1 MPPALHAPSGNTPS
15 ERVGPAGPVEAAS
28 HVETSVTQLV
38 QQFTIRAQAR
48 VTAQATSQC
57 LAPEAQCASVLL
69 RTCDGRS
76 ICFPNGPLLSV

>member
-1 MPPALHAPSGNTPS
+1 MPPAVHAPSGDPAN

-48 VTAQATSQC
+48 VAA
-57 LAPEAQCASVLL
+57 
-69 RTCDGRS
+69 
-76 ICFPNGPLLSV
+76 